1 VPRLLVELVALC
13 AAAVFALV
21 AAPAVSPDANVAFF
35 IAVIGGIAVWEAVRF
50 LLSRLRP
57 SG

>member
-1 VPRLLVELVALC
+1 
-13 AAAVFALV
+13 VFALV